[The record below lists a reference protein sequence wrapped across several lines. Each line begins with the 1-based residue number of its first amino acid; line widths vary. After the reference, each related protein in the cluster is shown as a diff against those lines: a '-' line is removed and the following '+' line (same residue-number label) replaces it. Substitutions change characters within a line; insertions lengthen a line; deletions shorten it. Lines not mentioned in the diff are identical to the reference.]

1 MKKEQYE
8 EPLIEI
14 LCFEKEDV
22 VTASGDDNWLEPV
35 GFQQNLI
42 KT

>member
-22 VTASGDDNWLEPV
+22 VTASDDESWLEPV
-35 GFQQNLI
+35 DGF
-42 KT
+42 